1 LKALIIQ
8 PHKSHFMKR
17 LSTLLSF
24 SLLIFVALS
33 LVSCDPAVRIA
44 KKLEGNWDVTSY
56 TEDGV
61 EFMTVDINTFKIEF
75 EEYADDE
82 GDFSW
87 TLIDTGGASIILD
100 GTYEM
105 KKDGDEMDI
114 TFKSGALNGTSST
127 LDVDL
132 NEDELGL
139 SGNINGFLIKIEADR
154 D

>member
-1 LKALIIQ
+1 
-8 PHKSHFMKR
+8 MKR

-24 SLLIFVALS
+24 SLLIFVALT